1 MCIVLFSNEL
11 QFHGLLLT
19 VEKMLKSW
27 MIWRRCGGDCGRDWD
42 WGHNEIQY
50 LECLGWLFGF
60 NFMFPYLFSMYMLNR
75 DRICKGKITNWIK
88 SLIQFPYSH
97 RLHGIR
103 AQVTLKTL
111 ASHGRQPWVYPV
123 GNSGGRIRDNP
134 LHRFDWRVWKFL
146 NLSYRRKAEWK
157 ELLRMDPIHQAG
169 YLRQRQ
175 TWLPYRR
182 DQTATTFQG
191 SSGLPEMAFW
201 EFPHHL
207 LFDQLHATSNR

>member
-1 MCIVLFSNEL
+1 MRIVLFSNEL

-75 DRICKGKITNWIK
+75 DQVCKGKITNWIK

-97 RLHGIR
+97 RLQYVLTIFIVSFPR
-103 AQVTLKTL
+103 ITL
-111 ASHGRQPWVYPV
+111 ASIVMSPIFFNHYHILYSFIHYNPFFIPWT
-123 GNSGGRIRDNP
+123 I
-134 LHRFDWRVWKFL
+134 LHYVPKCKSRFYQHFNTL
-146 NLSYRRKAEWK
+146 
-157 ELLRMDPIHQAG
+157 QAI
-169 YLRQRQ
+169 
-175 TWLPYRR
+175 
-182 DQTATTFQG
+182 
-191 SSGLPEMAFW
+191 SSLGC
-201 EFPHHL
+201 
-207 LFDQLHATSNR
+207 T